1 MLSGKKLIGFIIA
14 VCMVENAGAQLFA
27 PAASDSF
34 DAIYDNTHQV
44 FVFNRPEYQAP
55 VNASILAL
63 SPDRTSG
70 WTFSW
75 YRYNP
80 LTLTYVSIPPA
91 GSGSTSVLSGITASG
106 GYQVIVTK
114 GAISNTYRA
123 WVILNDL
130 QVEITNKTSDDTL
143 QFGYYACG
151 SVDFRADTIRPPLYY
166 YNPNTG
172 ARINA
177 PNGYIIRWTTD
188 NPDAQAPPNR
198 LLTRA
203 TDLPWQD
210 TWYKI
215 TITDNFGLSR
225 SDSVIYNS
233 IESHASIT
241 SAYIPL
247 SDETYYPNRNYEDFY
262 EDDIL
267 SAPGKFRFDLSGSKN
282 YLNYELSFGDGDT
295 VKYIADSV
303 SIVHEYLKA
312 GKYKVVLMTKSS
324 APFEC
329 RDSISLEVELAFAS
343 QDNFS
348 IPNVF
353 TPNKG
358 ENVFKAGDIFRST
371 DVSVVNIEI
380 TIFTRTGLKVHQYK
394 GNIRD
399 WQGWDGK
406 ILDSGREAPTGVYF
420 YVISRLGAYE
430 DQSNPIENS
439 LMRGF
444 LHLYR

>member
-1 MLSGKKLIGFIIA
+1 MFSGKKLIGFIIA
-14 VCMVENAGAQLFA
+14 GCIISSVGAQIIA
-27 PAASDSF
+27 PDADGSF
-34 DAIYDNTHQV
+34 DATYDKADTV
-44 FVFNRPEYQAP
+44 FVFNRAQYQMP
-55 VNASILAL
+55 LNVSITAV
-63 SPDRTSG
+63 SPDGTAG

-75 YRYNP
+75 FKYNP
-80 LTLTYVSIPPA
+80 QTVTYNSIPPI
-91 GSGSTSVLSGITASG
+91 GSGSSSVLGNITSSG
-106 GYQVIVTK
+106 GYQVTASK
-114 GAISNTYRA
+114 GALTNTYRA
-123 WVILNDL
+123 WVIFNDL

-151 SVDFRADTIRPPLYY
+151 SVDFRADTVRPPLYY
-166 YNPNTG
+166 YNPATG

-233 IESHASIT
+233 IESHASLT
-241 SAYIPL
+241 GSYIPL
-247 SDETYYPNRNYEDFY
+247 SDETYYPGRNYGEFY

-267 SAPGKFRFDLSGSKN
+267 SAPGKYRFDLSGSKN
-282 YLNYELSFGDGDT
+282 FIDYELSFGDGDT

-303 SIVHEYLKA
+303 SVVHEYLKA

-329 RDSISLEVELAFAS
+329 RDSTSLEVELAFAS
-343 QDNFS
+343 QDNFN

-353 TPNKG
+353 TPNEG
-358 ENVFKAGDIFRST
+358 ENVFKAGDIFRSM